1 MLHITGS
8 LPVVFVETLVQ
19 PELGREERVVEH
31 GSGSISIR
39 PQKFRQC
46 VDFLAQPTEQMN
58 VSTIST
64 HLMLVGQQS
73 AEQAGE
79 RRQCPPRVGI
89 RSTEPD
95 SIGTQRIDMR
105 TGLPRMTV
113 ESQVIGP
120 QGIDDDDD
128 DRTADHV
135 SAQEV
140 EAAELEVLAAEA
152 ALAAA
157 RANRASKKRGRR
169 ETIEREIERLQA
181 ARDALESD
189 AE

>member
-1 MLHITGS
+1 MRAKILRELPQDSSFTYAQLMETVAKLGGS
-8 LPVVFVETLVQ
+8 LRDVTVMATHLNHQTILAVGQRRIHDKRLRNGPPPVVTPPKRRRTDAPPP
-19 PELGREERVVEH
+19 PE
-31 GSGSISIR
+31 
-39 PQKFRQC
+39 
-46 VDFLAQPTEQMN
+46 A
-58 VSTIST
+58 
-64 HLMLVGQQS
+64 
-73 AEQAGE
+73 
-79 RRQCPPRVGI
+79 
-89 RSTEPD
+89 
-95 SIGTQRIDMR
+95 
-105 TGLPRMTV
+105 
-113 ESQVIGP
+113 
-120 QGIDDDDD
+120 IDDDDD